1 MTSRSGHSME
11 PAGEPAAGVVVGCL
25 MRASRLQAFQARGIL
40 PGVAT
45 AVPGRAATL
54 QCLAFDP
61 CQDPCLQPPV
71 HVLLHKLS
79 DFDGVKEGPGHAW
92 VRAYLRR
99 HPGTKIVDPVETL
112 GPALDREAMAHA
124 AERASALS
132 DGLRMLRWASLEGP
146 ADDDGGDPGFFPCV
160 VKPRVA
166 CGGPTA
172 HVMAVV
178 RSTAELQACHVPLP
192 RVAQEWVDG
201 GGAVLKVYVA
211 GEATS
216 WRLLAEGGPLPDSK
230 EGSAGARGGK
240 TSRAQHPGARQGPD
254 AIAVNAASALRRT
267 LGWMLFGADLVC
279 CSTAGLW
286 SIVDINYFP
295 SYLGIQDAD
304 GLLHSALVD
313 CAACRDSL
321 NGSRDR
327 A

>member
-1 MTSRSGHSME
+1 ME
-11 PAGEPAAGVVVGCL
+11 PAGEPVAEIVVGCL

-54 QCLAFDP
+54 QCLALDP

-99 HPGTKIVDPVETL
+99 HPGTKVVDPVETL

-160 VKPRVA
+160 VKSRV
-166 CGGPTA
+166 
-172 HVMAVV
+172 
-178 RSTAELQACHVPLP
+178 
-192 RVAQEWVDG
+192 
-201 GGAVLKVYVA
+201 
-211 GEATS
+211 
-216 WRLLAEGGPLPDSK
+216 RLAY
-230 EGSAGARGGK
+230 
-240 TSRAQHPGARQGPD
+240 
-254 AIAVNAASALRRT
+254 
-267 LGWMLFGADLVC
+267 W
-279 CSTAGLW
+279 
-286 SIVDINYFP
+286 
-295 SYLGIQDAD
+295 
-304 GLLHSALVD
+304 
-313 CAACRDSL
+313 
-321 NGSRDR
+321 
-327 A
+327 